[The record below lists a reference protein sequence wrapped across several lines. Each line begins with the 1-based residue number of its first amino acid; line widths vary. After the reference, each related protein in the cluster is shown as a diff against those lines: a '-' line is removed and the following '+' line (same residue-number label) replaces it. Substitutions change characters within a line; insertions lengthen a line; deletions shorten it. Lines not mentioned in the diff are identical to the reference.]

1 MNENFNQLREPKTPG
16 LAGASGAM
24 VYIYPDDVVCD
35 GSLTKAE
42 KRAVLASWMSDSRA
56 VENAPSLRR
65 LDSGCVVEV
74 DAIRRALFSLDAA
87 GPVGTDERRV
97 LARSHPEPLV
107 LARWLSNVVSRNRG
121 NDDDDDPPPAPAGC
135 GIPFRPRQPAGSG
148 ALELIAA

>member
-24 VYIYPDDVVCD
+24 VYIHPDDVLCD

-87 GPVGTDERRV
+87 GPAGTDD
-97 LARSHPEPLV
+97 
-107 LARWLSNVVSRNRG
+107 SRNRG